1 MVDGEENKPKRY
13 HKGRKAEQNLDKK
26 HGINFKVTL
35 HRVFLEVKIRE
46 EK

>member
-1 MVDGEENKPKRY
+1 MVDGEDNKPKRQ

-26 HGINFKVTL
+26 HGINFEVTP
-35 HRVFLEVKIRE
+35 HRVFLEVKIRK